1 VWRVWPAVRS
11 AAEGERAVNS
21 GRRLVPAGLA
31 MIAVTYGLAR
41 FAYGLFLPELRE
53 AFDLDASVLGL
64 IGAGS
69 YAGYCLAIVVSL
81 VFTARAGARFMV
93 VAAGTVAVLGMALV
107 AGAPGAWV
115 LAVGVLV
122 AGLSSGLVS
131 PPMGEAV
138 ARAVDPGKQD
148 RANALINS
156 GTSVGVV
163 LSGPAAL
170 LAADGWRLAWAAFA
184 AIGLAVLAW
193 NAKVMPGRG
202 VPSPVAKAGAK
213 DVPRLSLRWLLG
225 PRSAPLFVAATGMG
239 FASAAY
245 WTFSREFVVR
255 VGGLDQTGSTVFW
268 VVIGV
273 SGIAGGA
280 AGDLVSRLGLEKALR
295 GSLLVMA
302 AAIGLLGA
310 APASAPAVF
319 ASAALFGASYIALS
333 GVILVWSVSVF
344 RDRPSAGL
352 GAAFFL
358 LAAGQALGSP
368 LSGTLAGATGLTITF
383 WIFACVALATTLISP
398 HPEDD
403 HAAPEPS
410 GSRCGGA

>member
-1 VWRVWPAVRS
+1 MNSAGRV
-11 AAEGERAVNS
+11 
-21 GRRLVPAGLA
+21 VPAGLA

-53 AFDLDASVLGL
+53 AFDLDASVLGF

-69 YAGYCLAIVVSL
+69 YAGYCVAVVVSL
-81 VFTARAGARFMV
+81 VFTARVGARSMV
-93 VAAGTVAVLGMALV
+93 VAAGTIAVLGMALV
-107 AGAPGAWV
+107 AAAPNV
-115 LAVGVLV
+115 SLLAVGVLV
-122 AGLSSGLVS
+122 AGFSSGLAS

-138 ARAVDPGKQD
+138 ARAVVPGKQD

-156 GTSVGVV
+156 GTGVGVV

-170 LAADGWRLAWAAFA
+170 LAADDWRLAWAAFV
-184 AIGLAVLAW
+184 AIGLVVLVW
-193 NAKVMPGRG
+193 NAKVMPGRQA
-202 VPSPVAKAGAK
+202 PPPVEKGL
-213 DVPRLSLRWLLG
+213 PRLSLRWLLG
-225 PRSAPLFVAATGMG
+225 PRSAPLFVAAAGIG
-239 FASAAY
+239 LASAAY

-255 VGGLDQTGSTVFW
+255 AGGLDHTGSTVFW

-280 AGDLVSRLGLEKALR
+280 AGDLVSRFGLARALR
-295 GSLLVMA
+295 GSLLAMA
-302 AAIGLLGA
+302 AAIWLLGA
-310 APASAPAVF
+310 TPASGLVVL

-344 RDRPSAGL
+344 GERPSAGL
-352 GAAFFL
+352 GAAFLL

-368 LSGTLAGATGLTITF
+368 FAGMLAGTTSLTTTF
-383 WIFACVALATTLISP
+383 WVFACIALATMLVRP
-398 HPEDD
+398 RPEDA

-410 GSRCGGA
+410 DPRFRGA

>member
-1 VWRVWPAVRS
+1 
-11 AAEGERAVNS
+11 
-21 GRRLVPAGLA
+21 

-53 AFDLDASVLGL
+53 AFDLDASMLGL

-69 YAGYCLAIVVSL
+69 YVGYCLAIVVSL
-81 VFTARAGARFMV
+81 VFTARVGARFMV
-93 VAAGTVAVLGMALV
+93 AAAGTVAVLGMALV

-115 LAVGVLV
+115 LAAGVLV

-138 ARAVDPGKQD
+138 ARIVAPDKQD

-170 LAADGWRLAWAAFA
+170 VAAQDWRLAWAAFA

-193 NAKVMPGRG
+193 NAKVVPGRESH
-202 VPSPVAKAGAK
+202 SPVERAGEEG
-213 DVPRLSLRWLLG
+213 VPRLSLRWLLG
-225 PRSAPLFVAATGMG
+225 PRSAPLFVAAAGMG
-239 FASAAY
+239 LASAAY

-255 VGGLDQTGSTVFW
+255 AGGLDQAGSTVFW
-268 VVIGV
+268 VVLGV
-273 SGIAGGA
+273 CGIAGGA
-280 AGDLVSRLGLEKALR
+280 AGDLVSRLGLGKALR
-295 GSLLVMA
+295 GSLFVMA

-310 APASAPAVF
+310 APGYAPAAF
-319 ASAALFGASYIALS
+319 ASAALFGASYIALT

-344 RDRPSAGL
+344 RERPSAGI

-368 LSGTLAGATGLTITF
+368 LAGTLAGATGLTMTF
-383 WIFACVALATTLISP
+383 WVFACVALATTLIRP
-398 HPEDD
+398 HREDAY
-403 HAAPEPS
+403 AAPEPS
-410 GSRCGGA
+410 GSQCRGT

>member
-1 VWRVWPAVRS
+1 MRAAVCS
-11 AAEGERAVNS
+11 GAEGKRAVS
-21 GRRLVPAGLA
+21 TAARLVPPGLA

-41 FAYGLFLPELRE
+41 FGYGLFLPELRE

-69 YAGYCLAIVVSL
+69 YAAYCVAIVVAL
-81 VFTARAGARFMV
+81 VFTAKVGARFMV
-93 VAAGTVAVLGMALV
+93 AAAGTVAVLGMALV
-107 AGAPGAWV
+107 ATAPSASL

-138 ARAVDPGKQD
+138 ARTLAPAGQD
-148 RANALINS
+148 RANSLINS

-170 LAADGWRLAWAAFA
+170 FAADGWRLAWAAFA
-184 AIGLAVLAW
+184 AIGLFVLIW
-193 NAKVMPGRG
+193 NAKVMPSRESR
-202 VPSPVAKAGAK
+202 SPLEEAGEEGL
-213 DVPRLSLRWLLG
+213 PRLSLRWLLG
-225 PRSAPLFVAATGMG
+225 PRSAPLFVAAAGMG
-239 FASAAY
+239 LASAAY

-255 VGGLDQTGSTVFW
+255 AGGLDGTGSTVFW

-273 SGIAGGA
+273 CGIVGGV
-280 AGDLVSRLGLEKALR
+280 AGDLVIRFGLARALR
-295 GSLLVMA
+295 GLLLVMA

-310 APASAPAVF
+310 APASGLAVF

-344 RDRPSAGL
+344 RERPSAGL
-352 GAAFFL
+352 GAAFLF

-368 LSGTLAGATGLTITF
+368 LSGTLAGATGLKITF
-383 WIFACVALATTLISP
+383 WVFACIALATTLVRPYS
-398 HPEDD
+398 EDARRPGHSD
-403 HAAPEPS
+403 L
-410 GSRCGGA
+410 